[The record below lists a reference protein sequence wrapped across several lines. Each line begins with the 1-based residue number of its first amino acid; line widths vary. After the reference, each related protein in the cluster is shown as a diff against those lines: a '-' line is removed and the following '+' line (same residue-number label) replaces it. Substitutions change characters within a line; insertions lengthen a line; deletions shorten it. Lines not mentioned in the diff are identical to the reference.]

1 MVLTLPQV
9 VDLALRNSAATRET
23 WTAARSAAAEVGSRR
38 AAYYPRL
45 DLSATAER
53 LRQSAVGNQFSFQVT
68 DYGPSLDL
76 TYLLFD
82 FGARTADVEEAR
94 QALIAAGWDHNA
106 TLQDVVLE
114 VETAYFQYLAAK
126 ALRDAQEVSVR
137 EAETNLQ
144 AAEDRHH
151 AGVATIADVLQAKT
165 LLAQSRLDL
174 QTVVGR
180 MQATRGSLAAALGY
194 PANLPV
200 EVGELPAELPIEAG
214 AEAIDALLER
224 AVRERPDLAAARSR
238 AEAADRKAE
247 RIRAEGRPRLDLAGR
262 VNRTYFDIAGSEPAN
277 NYSLRLLLTYPLFTG
292 FARRHDVEQAEADAD
307 TARARADDLRQQVL
321 VEVWQSYAGLETAA
335 QNVGTS
341 GSWWR
346 APGSRR
352 RSPPAAT
359 RPAPAA
365 SSTC

>member
-1 MVLTLPQV
+1 M
-9 VDLALRNSAATRET
+9 
-23 WTAARSAAAEVGSRR
+23 
-38 AAYYPRL
+38 
-45 DLSATAER
+45 
-53 LRQSAVGNQFSFQVT
+53 
-68 DYGPSLDL
+68 
-76 TYLLFD
+76 
-82 FGARTADVEEAR
+82 
-94 QALIAAGWDHNA
+94 
-106 TLQDVVLE
+106 
-114 VETAYFQYLAAK
+114 ETAYFQYLAAK
-126 ALRDAQEVSVR
+126 ALREAQEVSVR

-224 AVRERPDLAAARSR
+224 AVRERPDLAAARAR

-262 VNRTYFDIAGSEPAN
+262 VNRTYFEIAGSEPAN

-341 GSWWR
+341 GELVASAGQSQEVAAGRYQAGAGSILDLLTAQAVLATAR
-346 APGSRR
+346 AEQIQARADWLLAVAQLARDTGRLGALPPEKGSH
-352 RSPPAAT
+352 
-359 RPAPAA
+359 APDAHP
-365 SSTC
+365 